1 MKQFSTILNIVLLL
15 AVGYLYFLHFSGDK
29 KPKVTSN
36 LVSTQV
42 NGADSCAWQPVI
54 AYVDLD
60 SLNNNV
66 SFIRQRKKELEVE
79 QNSIASE
86 YESAYRDMEN
96 EKNNFLKRGNAITQQ
111 EAEDFQAKLLQRQQ
125 QIEAAKQS
133 KGQNLAQKGAK
144 IMEDLQGKMKEF
156 LNEYNKDKKYT
167 YILATGTGLD
177 YLFYKDSTR
186 NITTDVVKGL
196 NEKMNKKGK
205 Q

>member
-1 MKQFSTILNIVLLL
+1 MKQFSTILNIILLV
-15 AVGYLYFLHFSGDK
+15 AVGYLYFLHFSSDK
-29 KPKVTSN
+29 KHSIAGNTVTKH
-36 LVSTQV
+36 V
-42 NGADSCAWQPVI
+42 DSCLGEPII

-66 SFIRQRKKELEVE
+66 NFIKQRKKELEVE
-79 QNSIASE
+79 QNSIANE
-86 YESAYRDMEN
+86 YESAYRDMESQ
-96 EKNNFLKRGNAITQQ
+96 KNNFLKRGNAITQK
-111 EAEDFQAKLLQRQQ
+111 EAEEFQAKLMQRQQ
-125 QIEAAKQS
+125 QIEATKQS
-133 KGQNLAQKGAK
+133 KAQSLAQKGAK

-156 LNEYNKDKKYT
+156 LSDYNKDKKYT

-177 YLFYKDSTR
+177 YLFYKDSSR

>member
-1 MKQFSTILNIVLLL
+1 MKQFSTVLNIILLV
-15 AVGYLYFLHFSGDK
+15 AVGYLYFLHFSSDK
-29 KPKVTSN
+29 KHSIASNTVTKH
-36 LVSTQV
+36 V
-42 NGADSCAWQPVI
+42 DSCLGEPII

-66 SFIRQRKKELEVE
+66 NFIKQRKQELEVE
-79 QNSIASE
+79 QNSIANE

-96 EKNNFLKRGNAITQQ
+96 QKNNFLKRGNAITQK
-111 EAEDFQAKLLQRQQ
+111 EAEEFQAKLMQRQQ
-125 QIEAAKQS
+125 QIEATKQS
-133 KGQNLAQKGAK
+133 KAQNLAQKGAK
-144 IMEDLQGKMKEF
+144 IMEDLQGKMKGF
-156 LNEYNKDKKYT
+156 LSEYNKDKKYT

-177 YLFYKDSTR
+177 YLFYKDSSR

>member
-15 AVGYLYFLHFSGDK
+15 AVGYLYFLHFSTDNKSKFVGN
-29 KPKVTSN
+29 S
-36 LVSTQV
+36 VSKHV
-42 NGADSCAWQPVI
+42 DSCLGEPII

-66 SFIRQRKKELEVE
+66 NFIKQRKKELEVE
-79 QNSIASE
+79 QNSIANE

-96 EKNNFLKRGNAITQQ
+96 QKNNFLKRGNAITQQ
-111 EAEDFQAKLLQRQQ
+111 EAEEFQAKLMQRQQ
-125 QIEAAKQS
+125 QIEATKQS
-133 KGQNLAQKGAK
+133 KAQNLAQKGAK
-144 IMEDLQGKMKEF
+144 IMENLQAKMKEF
-156 LNEYNKDKKYT
+156 LSDYNKDKKYT

-186 NITTDVVKGL
+186 NITPDVVKGL
-196 NEKMNKKGK
+196 NEKMNKKGN

>member
-1 MKQFSTILNIVLLL
+1 MKQFSTILNIVLLI
-15 AVGYLYFLHFSGDK
+15 AVGYLYFLHFSSDK
-29 KPKVTSN
+29 KPKTTDNNAVTTH
-36 LVSTQV
+36 V
-42 NGADSCAWQPVI
+42 DSCLGEPII

-79 QNSIASE
+79 QNSIANE

-96 EKNNFLKRGNAITQQ
+96 EKNNFLKRGNAITQK
-111 EAEDFQAKLLQRQQ
+111 EAEDFQAKLMQRQQ
-125 QIEAAKQS
+125 QIEATKQT
-133 KGQNLAQKGAK
+133 KAQNLAQKGAK
-144 IMEDLQGKMKEF
+144 IMEDLQARMKEF
-156 LNEYNKDKKYT
+156 LSEYNKDKKYT

-186 NITTDVVKGL
+186 NITTAVVKGL

>member
-1 MKQFSTILNIVLLL
+1 MKQFSTILNIILLI

-29 KPKVTSN
+29 KNKLAQNSVTTH
-36 LVSTQV
+36 V
-42 NGADSCAWQPVI
+42 DSCLGEPII

-66 SFIRQRKKELEVE
+66 NFIKQRKKELEVE

-86 YESAYRDMEN
+86 YETAYHDMESQ
-96 EKNNFLKRGNAITQQ
+96 KNNFLKRGNAITQQ
-111 EAEDFQAKLLQRQQ
+111 EAEEFQAKLMQRQQ
-125 QIEAAKQS
+125 QIEATKQS
-133 KGQNLAQKGAK
+133 KAQSLAQKGAK
-144 IMEDLQGKMKEF
+144 IMEDLQARMKEF

-186 NITTDVVKGL
+186 NITPDVVKGL
-196 NEKMNKKGK
+196 NEKMNKKDK

>member
-15 AVGYLYFLHFSGDK
+15 AVGYLYFLHFSTDK
-29 KPKVTSN
+29 KSKITTN
-36 LVSTQV
+36 TVSKHV
-42 NGADSCAWQPVI
+42 DSCLGEPII

-66 SFIRQRKKELEVE
+66 NFIKQRKKELEVE

-86 YESAYRDMEN
+86 YENAYRDMEN
-96 EKNNFLKRGNAITQQ
+96 QKNTFLKRGNAITQQ
-111 EAEDFQAKLLQRQQ
+111 EAEEFQAKLMQRQQ

-133 KGQNLAQKGAK
+133 KAQNLAQKGAK
-144 IMEDLQGKMKEF
+144 IMEDLQAKMKEF
-156 LNEYNKDKKYT
+156 LSDYNKDKKYT

-186 NITTDVVKGL
+186 NITPDVVKGL
-196 NEKMNKKGK
+196 NEKMNKKGN

>member
-15 AVGYLYFLHFSGDK
+15 AVGYLYFLHYSGDK
-29 KPKVTSN
+29 NLKVTGHS
-36 LVSTQV
+36 VSTTV
-42 NGADSCAWQPVI
+42 NHVDSCLGEPVI

-66 SFIRQRKKELEVE
+66 SFIKQRKKELEVE
-79 QNSIASE
+79 QNNIANE

-96 EKNNFLKRGNAITQQ
+96 EKNNFLKRGNAITQK
-111 EAEDFQAKLLQRQQ
+111 EAEDFQAKLMQRQQ
-125 QIEAAKQS
+125 QIEATKQS
-133 KGQNLAQKGAK
+133 KAQNLAQKGAK
-144 IMEDLQGKMKEF
+144 IMEDLQAKMKEF
-156 LNEYNKDKKYT
+156 LSEYNKDKKYT

-177 YLFYKDSTR
+177 YLFYKDSAR
-186 NITTDVVKGL
+186 NITTAVVKGL

>member
-1 MKQFSTILNIVLLL
+1 MKQFSFILNILLLL
-15 AVGYLYFLHFSGDK
+15 AVSYLFYLHFSGDK
-29 KPKVTSN
+29 KN
-36 LVSTQV
+36 
-42 NGADSCAWQPVI
+42 NGAGTTVSKHVDSCLGGPVI

-66 SFIRQRKKELEVE
+66 GYIRQRKKELETE
-79 QNSIASE
+79 QNTIASE
-86 YESAYRDMEN
+86 YESAYHEMET
-96 EKNNFLKRGNAITQQ
+96 ERSSFMKKGNTITQK

-125 QIEAAKQS
+125 QIESAKQL

-144 IMEDLQGKMKEF
+144 VMEDMQAKLKTF
-156 LNEYNKDKKYT
+156 LNEYNKDKKFT

-186 NITTDVVKGL
+186 NITRDVVKGL
-196 NEKMNKKGK
+196 NEMMDKKGK